1 MVAAAFAAAVVLQP
15 QFALS
20 QVPAEPA
27 PAAGF
32 QDGFF
37 VQTADGENRLTIG
50 AIANIDG
57 RFSLD
62 DESPVTDTFTVRRLR
77 PVFFGRV
84 AKYFEFRVMP
94 DFGNGTAV
102 IQDAFFDLRFSSRF
116 RLRAGKDKTPI
127 GYEMLILIPR
137 LVFPERSLAS
147 SLVPNRDVGVQALGD
162 IAGGRV
168 SYAAGVFNGVPDGG
182 TSTTDVDTNGGKDV
196 AGRILIRPF
205 QSQSASKSRLD
216 GLGFHIGGSTGR
228 QSGTLPTSRTPV
240 LQTYFAYV
248 NGATASG
255 TRNRITPAVFYYRR
269 SLGAFAE
276 YMRSTQAV
284 ARNGVQTDVNNHAWD
299 ITASYLLTGETATT
313 GILRPLENFDPA
325 AGHWGAFQIGMR
337 YAAVTIDPAAFDAGL
352 AAAGSSRE
360 TRAVGIVANW
370 YPNAYVRYA
379 VTLERTMFEGN
390 GASSIPAQTAIVMRS
405 QIAF

>member
-1 MVAAAFAAAVVLQP
+1 M
-15 QFALS
+15 
-20 QVPAEPA
+20 PANPGPA
-27 PAAGF
+27 PGL

-37 VQTADGENRLTIG
+37 IQTADGENRLAIG

-84 AKYFEFRVMP
+84 ARYFEFKVMP

-102 IQDAFFDLRFSSRF
+102 IQDAFFDLRLSSRF

-127 GYEMLILIPR
+127 GYEMLVLAPR
-137 LVFPERSLAS
+137 LIFPERSLAS

-196 AGRILIRPF
+196 AARILVRPF
-205 QSQSASKSRLD
+205 QSQSASSSSLQ

-228 QSGTLPTSRTPV
+228 QSGALPTWRTSV
-240 LQTYFAYV
+240 LRSYFSYV

-269 SLGAFAE
+269 AFGAFAE

-284 ARNGVQTDVNNHAWD
+284 ARNGVEIDVSNHAWD
-299 ITASYLLTGETATT
+299 VTASYLLTGETATT
-313 GILRPLENFDPA
+313 GILRPEANFDPPR
-325 AGHWGAFQIGMR
+325 GIGVR
-337 YAAVTIDPAAFDAGL
+337 
-352 AAAGSSRE
+352 SRSPCA
-360 TRAVGIVANW
+360 TR
-370 YPNAYVRYA
+370 PSR
-379 VTLERTMFEGN
+379 
-390 GASSIPAQTAIVMRS
+390 SIEPRSTPDWPPPAQAERRERSGSRPIGTPTRTCDMR
-405 QIAF
+405 